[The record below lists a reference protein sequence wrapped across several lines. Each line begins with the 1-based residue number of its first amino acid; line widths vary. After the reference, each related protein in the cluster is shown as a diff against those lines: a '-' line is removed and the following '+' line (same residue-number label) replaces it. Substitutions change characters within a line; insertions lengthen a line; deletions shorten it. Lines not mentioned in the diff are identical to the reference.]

1 MTTIDYLDSRKSST
15 RQRPQGLLL
24 TEDFT
29 YNEGEGLYLP
39 TGDEINSDGNNQSF
53 LILSDD
59 NRDPIQIGKERIEKR
74 ERMVNGRM
82 RSYHIADKVNISVSW
97 SNLPS
102 RSFSM
107 NPNFASGI
115 EHNLTIVEQVTVEEG
130 ERKIIEFTTATNHNF
145 EINSKVEFIDV
156 ALDGTQK
163 VIDKT
168 DKTFRVFSDSDSL
181 PDFDENGAP
190 RVKLVTG
197 VAQGPVSEI
206 NQDND
211 PDTPNIELRSFGS
224 RFYKD
229 QQYTTDGG
237 AGGNDLLTWYENHP
251 GSFYVLLAYDKY
263 QDFSN
268 EKYSKLGRYNQ
279 AVEVYFS
286 DFSYTVE
293 KRGQLSHDFWNVSF
307 SLEEV

>member
-1 MTTIDYLDSRKSST
+1 MTTESYISKRKSST
-15 RQRPQGLLL
+15 RKRPQGLLFA
-24 TEDFT
+24 EDFT
-29 YNEGEGLYLP
+29 YNEELELYLP
-39 TGDEINSDGNNQSF
+39 TGDEINSDGDNQSF

-59 NRDPIQIGKERIEKR
+59 NRSPIQVGKERIEKR
-74 ERMVNGRM
+74 ERMINGRM
-82 RSYHIADKVNISVSW
+82 RSYHIADKINLSVSW

-102 RSFSM
+102 RSFGM

-115 EHNLTIVEQVTVEEG
+115 EYSIIAVASTDDGQ
-130 ERKIIEFTTATNHNF
+130 KIQFTTATSNNF
-145 EINSKVEFIDV
+145 YVG
-156 ALDGTQK
+156 A
-163 VIDKT
+163 
-168 DKTFRVFSDSDSL
+168 RVQL
-181 PDFDENGAP
+181 
-190 RVKLVTG
+190 TG
-197 VAQGPVSEI
+197 VAGITEPQRVTDVEGDTFKILGTGTAVLNNAKAKVVEGQAQGLLLEVERS
-206 NQDND
+206 DD
-211 PDTPNIELRSFGS
+211 PNTPDIVESNIEIKSSGS

-263 QDFSN
+263 EDFSSD
-268 EKYSKLGRYNQ
+268 KYSKLGRYNQ

-286 DFSYTVE
+286 DFSYTIE